1 MRYKKHTRAEIDRA
15 IHDANIANL
24 SIKQALQFIAEK
36 TGVTIGQAQL
46 VERRR
51 ILRHRAIALW
61 NEYRKDDYAYRL
73 EHLQRVAEA
82 RLVKEQAAVKMIEFF
97 ADPKK
102 FFQWK
107 TAAYTL
113 MEASRYLNELHLK
126 IPEIDG
132 VANNDVMDEEISQI
146 QSEQQGPIPPQTG
159 RVF

>member
-24 SIKQALQFIAEK
+24 SHDKTIQFVLER
-36 TGVTIGQAQL
+36 TGITVGHAQI

-61 NEYRKDDYAYRL
+61 KEYRKDDYAYRL
-73 EHLQRVAEA
+73 EHIARMAEA
-82 RLVKEQAAVKMIEFF
+82 RQVVEHAAEKEQEYH

-113 MEASRYLNELHLK
+113 MEASRYLAELQYK
-126 IPEIDG
+126 IPEID
-132 VANNDVMDEEISQI
+132 AISHDLDEGISQI
-146 QSEQQGPIPPQTG
+146 QSEESGQVLPQKG

>member
-24 SIKQALQFIAEK
+24 SHAQTIQFVAER
-36 TGVTIGQAQL
+36 TGITVGHTQL

-51 ILRHRAIALW
+51 LLRNKAIALW

-73 EHLQRVAEA
+73 EHLQRVSEA
-82 RLVKEQAAVKMIEFF
+82 RLVKEHAAKKEMEFF
-97 ADPKK
+97 NDEKK

-113 MEASRYLNELHLK
+113 MEASRYLNELQLL
-126 IPEIDG
+126 IPEIDAIG
-132 VANNDVMDEEISQI
+132 NDVDQEISQV
-146 QSEQQGPIPPQTG
+146 QSEEQGTIHQQKG

>member
-24 SIKQALQFIAEK
+24 SQKQATQFVLEK
-36 TGVTIGQAQL
+36 TGITIGHTQL

-61 NEYRKDDYAYRL
+61 KEYRKDDYAYRL
-73 EHLQRVAEA
+73 EHLQRVDEM
-82 RLVKEQAAVKMIEFF
+82 RMVKEMAAKKVIEYFD
-97 ADPKK
+97 DPKK

-107 TAAYTL
+107 ASAYAL
-113 MEASRYLNELHLK
+113 MDATERLSNLQML
-126 IPEIDG
+126 IPEIDVMG
-132 VANNDVMDEEISQI
+132 NEMDESISHV
-146 QSEQQGPIPPQTG
+146 QSEEQGTIPTQKG

>member
-24 SIKQALQFIAEK
+24 SHDKAIQFVLDRTGIK
-36 TGVTIGQAQL
+36 IGHAQL

-51 ILRHRAIALW
+51 LLKHKAIALW
-61 NEYRKDDYAYRL
+61 NEYRKDDYAYRV
-73 EHLQRVAEA
+73 EHLQRVSEA
-82 RLVKEQAAVKMIEFF
+82 RLVKEHAAQKEMEYFD
-97 ADPKK
+97 DPKK

-113 MEASRYLNELHLK
+113 MEASRYLDELQRK

-132 VANNDVMDEEISQI
+132 IANDDMDEEISQV
-146 QSEQQGPIPPQTG
+146 QSEEQGTVHQQKG